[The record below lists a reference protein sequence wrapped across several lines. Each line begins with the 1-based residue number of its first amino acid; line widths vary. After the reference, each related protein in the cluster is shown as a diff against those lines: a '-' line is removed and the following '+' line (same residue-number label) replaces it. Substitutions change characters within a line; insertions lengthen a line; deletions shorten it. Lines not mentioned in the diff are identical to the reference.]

1 MIITDTKEKEARYSL
16 AYKELYLI
24 ISNLTKEMREKIPKN
39 VVENIE
45 RKMDKTYDFNI
56 EEGKDIFS
64 IEYMLETKALFLELY
79 TRYIAE
85 DEEDFSKFYDENFK
99 TNMQMMEEELLE
111 DLRKKRLQKFEED
124 RIREEMERRKLEEKN
139 RIKAKE
145 DYYITNFEREK
156 KRNIPIGDIIVYIF
170 LFTILAVSLYMIIFK

>member
-24 ISNLTKEMREKIPKN
+24 ILNLNKEMREKIPKN

-64 IEYMLETKALFLELY
+64 TEYMLETKALFLELY

-85 DEEDFSKFYDENFK
+85 DEEDFWEVYKEKRNELFKKEIDKEYLVRKYDNNNSIKTEDGIDEVNNIIEAKENK
-99 TNMQMMEEELLE
+99 NLLLAE
-111 DLRKKRLQKFEED
+111 
-124 RIREEMERRKLEEKN
+124 IREKNIIEKIVSGI
-139 RIKAKE
+139 RH
-145 DYYITNFEREK
+145 
-156 KRNIPIGDIIVYIF
+156 IIMSIF
-170 LFTILAVSLYMIIFK
+170 S

>member
-16 AYKELYLI
+16 VYKELYLI
-24 ISNLTKEMREKIPKN
+24 ILNLNKEMREKIPKN

-85 DEEDFSKFYDENFK
+85 DEEDFWEVYKEKRNELFKKEIDKEYLVRKYDNNNSIKTEDGIDEVNNIIEAKENK
-99 TNMQMMEEELLE
+99 NLLLAE
-111 DLRKKRLQKFEED
+111 
-124 RIREEMERRKLEEKN
+124 IREKNIIEKIVSGI
-139 RIKAKE
+139 RH
-145 DYYITNFEREK
+145 
-156 KRNIPIGDIIVYIF
+156 IIMSIF
-170 LFTILAVSLYMIIFK
+170 S

>member
-24 ISNLTKEMREKIPKN
+24 ILNLNKEMREKIPKN

-45 RKMDKTYDFNI
+45 SKMDKTYDFNI

-64 IEYMLETKALFLELY
+64 IEYMLETKSLFLELY

-85 DEEDFSKFYDENFK
+85 DEEEFWKVYKEKRNELFKKEIEKEYLVRKYDNNNNNSIKIEDGIDEVNNIIEAKENK
-99 TNMQMMEEELLE
+99 NLLLAE
-111 DLRKKRLQKFEED
+111 
-124 RIREEMERRKLEEKN
+124 IREKNIIEKIVSGI
-139 RIKAKE
+139 RH
-145 DYYITNFEREK
+145 
-156 KRNIPIGDIIVYIF
+156 IIMSIF
-170 LFTILAVSLYMIIFK
+170 S

>member
-24 ISNLTKEMREKIPKN
+24 ILNLNKEMREKIPKN

-85 DEEDFSKFYDENFK
+85 DEEDFWEVYKEKRNELFKKDLEKEYLVRKYDNDNNNNIIK
-99 TNMQMMEEELLE
+99 TE
-111 DLRKKRLQKFEED
+111 DGIDEVNNEMKEVGEKKSLPSE
-124 RIREEMERRKLEEKN
+124 IREKNIIEKFFKKIIST
-139 RIKAKE
+139 IKS
-145 DYYITNFEREK
+145 
-156 KRNIPIGDIIVYIF
+156 IF
-170 LFTILAVSLYMIIFK
+170 S

>member
-24 ISNLTKEMREKIPKN
+24 ILNLNKEMREKIPKN

-64 IEYMLETKALFLELY
+64 TEYMLETKALFLELY

-85 DEEDFSKFYDENFK
+85 DEEEFWEVYKEKRNELFKKEIEKEYLVRKYDNNNSITIEDGIDEVNNIIEAKENK
-99 TNMQMMEEELLE
+99 NLLLAE
-111 DLRKKRLQKFEED
+111 
-124 RIREEMERRKLEEKN
+124 IREKNIIEKIVSGI
-139 RIKAKE
+139 RH
-145 DYYITNFEREK
+145 
-156 KRNIPIGDIIVYIF
+156 IIMSIF
-170 LFTILAVSLYMIIFK
+170 S

>member
-24 ISNLTKEMREKIPKN
+24 ILNLNKEMREKIPKN

-64 IEYMLETKALFLELY
+64 TEYMLETKALFLELY

-85 DEEDFSKFYDENFK
+85 DEEEFWEVYKEKRNELFKKEIEKEYLVRKYDNNNSITIEDGIDEVNNIIEEKENK
-99 TNMQMMEEELLE
+99 NLLLAE
-111 DLRKKRLQKFEED
+111 
-124 RIREEMERRKLEEKN
+124 IREKNIIEKIVSGI
-139 RIKAKE
+139 RH
-145 DYYITNFEREK
+145 
-156 KRNIPIGDIIVYIF
+156 IIMSIF
-170 LFTILAVSLYMIIFK
+170 S

>member
-1 MIITDTKEKEARYSL
+1 MIIIDTKEKEKIYGR
-16 AYKELYLI
+16 AYMELYVI

-85 DEEDFSKFYDENFK
+85 DEEEFWEVYKEKRNGLFKKEIEKEYLVRKYDNNNSI
-99 TNMQMMEEELLE
+99 TIE
-111 DLRKKRLQKFEED
+111 DGIDEVNN
-124 RIREEMERRKLEEKN
+124 EMKELEEKKFLPSE
-139 RIKAKE
+139 I
-145 DYYITNFEREK
+145 REK
-156 KRNIPIGDIIVYIF
+156 NIIEKIVSGIRHIIMSIF
-170 LFTILAVSLYMIIFK
+170 S

>member
-1 MIITDTKEKEARYSL
+1 MIVIDTKEKEMIYSR
-16 AYKELYLI
+16 AYMELYVI

-64 IEYMLETKALFLELY
+64 IEYMVETKALFLELY

-85 DEEDFSKFYDENFK
+85 DEEEFWEVYKEKRNELFKKEIEKEYLVRKYDNDNNIKTEDGIDEVNNEMKEVEEKKFLPSE
-99 TNMQMMEEELLE
+99 
-111 DLRKKRLQKFEED
+111 
-124 RIREEMERRKLEEKN
+124 IREKNIIEKFFKKIIST
-139 RIKAKE
+139 IKS
-145 DYYITNFEREK
+145 
-156 KRNIPIGDIIVYIF
+156 IF
-170 LFTILAVSLYMIIFK
+170 S

>member
-24 ISNLTKEMREKIPKN
+24 ILNLNKEMRGKIPKN

-64 IEYMLETKALFLELY
+64 TEYMLETKALFLELY

-85 DEEDFSKFYDENFK
+85 DEEEFWEVYKEKRNELFKKEIEKEYLVRKYDNDNNNSIKIEDGIDEVNNIIEAKENK
-99 TNMQMMEEELLE
+99 NLLLAE
-111 DLRKKRLQKFEED
+111 
-124 RIREEMERRKLEEKN
+124 IREKNIIEKIVSGI
-139 RIKAKE
+139 RH
-145 DYYITNFEREK
+145 
-156 KRNIPIGDIIVYIF
+156 IIMSIF
-170 LFTILAVSLYMIIFK
+170 S

>member
-24 ISNLTKEMREKIPKN
+24 ILNLNKEMREKIPKN

-64 IEYMLETKALFLELY
+64 TEYMLETKALFLELY

-85 DEEDFSKFYDENFK
+85 DEEEFWEVYKEKRNELFKKEIEKEYLVRKYDNNNSIKIEDGIDEVNNIIEEKENK
-99 TNMQMMEEELLE
+99 NLLLVE
-111 DLRKKRLQKFEED
+111 
-124 RIREEMERRKLEEKN
+124 IREKNIIEKIVSGI
-139 RIKAKE
+139 RH
-145 DYYITNFEREK
+145 
-156 KRNIPIGDIIVYIF
+156 IIMSIF
-170 LFTILAVSLYMIIFK
+170 S

>member
-24 ISNLTKEMREKIPKN
+24 ILNLNKEMREKIPKN

-85 DEEDFSKFYDENFK
+85 DEEDFWEVYKEKRNDLFKKEIEKEYLVRKYDNNNSITIEDGIDEVNNEMKEVEEKKFLPSE
-99 TNMQMMEEELLE
+99 
-111 DLRKKRLQKFEED
+111 
-124 RIREEMERRKLEEKN
+124 IREKNIIEKLFKKIISV
-139 RIKAKE
+139 IKS
-145 DYYITNFEREK
+145 
-156 KRNIPIGDIIVYIF
+156 IF
-170 LFTILAVSLYMIIFK
+170 S

>member
-1 MIITDTKEKEARYSL
+1 MIITDTKEKEMIYSR
-16 AYKELYLI
+16 AYMELYVI

-85 DEEDFSKFYDENFK
+85 DEEEFWEVYKEKRNELFKKEIEKEYLVRKYDNDNNNSITIEDGIDKVNNIIEEKENK
-99 TNMQMMEEELLE
+99 NLLLAE
-111 DLRKKRLQKFEED
+111 
-124 RIREEMERRKLEEKN
+124 IREKNIIEKIVSGI
-139 RIKAKE
+139 RH
-145 DYYITNFEREK
+145 
-156 KRNIPIGDIIVYIF
+156 IIMSIF
-170 LFTILAVSLYMIIFK
+170 S

>member
-1 MIITDTKEKEARYSL
+1 MIVIDTKEKEMIYSR
-16 AYKELYLI
+16 AYMELYVI

-85 DEEDFSKFYDENFK
+85 DEEEFWEVYKEKRNELFKKEIEKEYLVRKCDNDNNNSIKTEDGIDEVN
-99 TNMQMMEEELLE
+99 NIIEEKEKKSLLPSE
-111 DLRKKRLQKFEED
+111 
-124 RIREEMERRKLEEKN
+124 IREKNIIEKFFKKIMSV
-139 RIKAKE
+139 IKS
-145 DYYITNFEREK
+145 
-156 KRNIPIGDIIVYIF
+156 IF
-170 LFTILAVSLYMIIFK
+170 S

>member
-24 ISNLTKEMREKIPKN
+24 ILNLNKEMREKIPKN

-79 TRYIAE
+79 IRYIAE
-85 DEEDFSKFYDENFK
+85 DEEEFWEVYKEKRNGLFKKEIEKEYLVRKYDNNNSI
-99 TNMQMMEEELLE
+99 TIE
-111 DLRKKRLQKFEED
+111 DGIDEVNN
-124 RIREEMERRKLEEKN
+124 EMKELEEKKFLPSE
-139 RIKAKE
+139 I
-145 DYYITNFEREK
+145 REK
-156 KRNIPIGDIIVYIF
+156 NIIEKIVSGIRHIIMSIF
-170 LFTILAVSLYMIIFK
+170 S

>member
-24 ISNLTKEMREKIPKN
+24 ILNLNKEMREKIPKN

-45 RKMDKTYDFNI
+45 SKIDKTYDFNI

-64 IEYMLETKALFLELY
+64 IEYMLETKSLFLELY

-85 DEEDFSKFYDENFK
+85 DEEEFWEVYKEKRNELFKKEIEKEYLVRKYDNDNNNSIKIEDGIDEVNNIIEAKENK
-99 TNMQMMEEELLE
+99 NLLLAE
-111 DLRKKRLQKFEED
+111 
-124 RIREEMERRKLEEKN
+124 IREKNIIEKIVSGI
-139 RIKAKE
+139 RH
-145 DYYITNFEREK
+145 
-156 KRNIPIGDIIVYIF
+156 IIMSIF
-170 LFTILAVSLYMIIFK
+170 S

>member
-24 ISNLTKEMREKIPKN
+24 ILNLNKEMREKIPKN

-45 RKMDKTYDFNI
+45 SKMDKTYDFNI

-64 IEYMLETKALFLELY
+64 IEYMLETKSLFLELY

-85 DEEDFSKFYDENFK
+85 DEEEFWEVYKEKRNELFKKEIEKEYLVRKYDNDNNNSIKIEDGIDEVNNIIEAKENK
-99 TNMQMMEEELLE
+99 NLLLAE
-111 DLRKKRLQKFEED
+111 
-124 RIREEMERRKLEEKN
+124 IREKNIIEKIVSGI
-139 RIKAKE
+139 RH
-145 DYYITNFEREK
+145 
-156 KRNIPIGDIIVYIF
+156 IIMSIF
-170 LFTILAVSLYMIIFK
+170 S

>member
-16 AYKELYLI
+16 AYKELYEI
-24 ISNLTKEMREKIPKN
+24 ICNLTDGIREKIPKN

-85 DEEDFSKFYDENFK
+85 DEEEFWEVYKEKRNGLFKKEIEKEYLVRKYDN
-99 TNMQMMEEELLE
+99 NNSIIIE
-111 DLRKKRLQKFEED
+111 DGIDEVNN
-124 RIREEMERRKLEEKN
+124 EMKELEEKKFLPSE
-139 RIKAKE
+139 I
-145 DYYITNFEREK
+145 REK
-156 KRNIPIGDIIVYIF
+156 NIIEKIVSGIRHIIMSIF
-170 LFTILAVSLYMIIFK
+170 S

>member
-24 ISNLTKEMREKIPKN
+24 ILNLNKEMREKIPKN

-64 IEYMLETKALFLELY
+64 TEYMLETKALFLELY

-85 DEEDFSKFYDENFK
+85 DEEEFWEVYKEKRNGLFKKEIEKEYLVRKYDNNNSI
-99 TNMQMMEEELLE
+99 TIE
-111 DLRKKRLQKFEED
+111 DGIDEVNN
-124 RIREEMERRKLEEKN
+124 EMKELEEKKFLPSE
-139 RIKAKE
+139 I
-145 DYYITNFEREK
+145 REK
-156 KRNIPIGDIIVYIF
+156 NIIEKIVSGIRHIIMSIF
-170 LFTILAVSLYMIIFK
+170 S

>member
-85 DEEDFSKFYDENFK
+85 DEEEFWEVYKEKRNELFKKEIEKEYLVRKYDNDNNNSIKIEDGIDEVNNIIEEKENK
-99 TNMQMMEEELLE
+99 NLLLVE
-111 DLRKKRLQKFEED
+111 
-124 RIREEMERRKLEEKN
+124 IREKNIIEKIVSGI
-139 RIKAKE
+139 RH
-145 DYYITNFEREK
+145 
-156 KRNIPIGDIIVYIF
+156 IIMSIF
-170 LFTILAVSLYMIIFK
+170 S

>member
-24 ISNLTKEMREKIPKN
+24 ISNLTKDMREKIPKN

-85 DEEDFSKFYDENFK
+85 DEEEFWEVYKEKRNELFKKEIEKEYLVRKYDNNNSIKIEDGIDEVNNIIEEKENK
-99 TNMQMMEEELLE
+99 NLLLAE
-111 DLRKKRLQKFEED
+111 
-124 RIREEMERRKLEEKN
+124 IREKNIIEKIVSGI
-139 RIKAKE
+139 RH
-145 DYYITNFEREK
+145 
-156 KRNIPIGDIIVYIF
+156 IIMSIF
-170 LFTILAVSLYMIIFK
+170 S

>member
-24 ISNLTKEMREKIPKN
+24 ILNLNKEMREKIPKN

-45 RKMDKTYDFNI
+45 SKMDKTYDFNI

-85 DEEDFSKFYDENFK
+85 DEEDFWEVYKEKRNELFKKEIEKEYLVRKYDNDNNNSITIEDGIDEVNNIIEEKENK
-99 TNMQMMEEELLE
+99 NLLLAE
-111 DLRKKRLQKFEED
+111 
-124 RIREEMERRKLEEKN
+124 IREKNIIEKIVSGI
-139 RIKAKE
+139 RH
-145 DYYITNFEREK
+145 
-156 KRNIPIGDIIVYIF
+156 IIMSIF
-170 LFTILAVSLYMIIFK
+170 S

>member
-24 ISNLTKEMREKIPKN
+24 ILNLNKEMREKIPKN

-45 RKMDKTYDFNI
+45 SKMDKTYDFNI

-85 DEEDFSKFYDENFK
+85 DEEEFWEVYKEKRNELFKKEIEKEYLVRKYDNNNSIKTEDGIDEVNNIIEAKENK
-99 TNMQMMEEELLE
+99 NLLLAE
-111 DLRKKRLQKFEED
+111 
-124 RIREEMERRKLEEKN
+124 IREKNIIEKIVSGI
-139 RIKAKE
+139 RH
-145 DYYITNFEREK
+145 
-156 KRNIPIGDIIVYIF
+156 IIMSIF
-170 LFTILAVSLYMIIFK
+170 S

>member
-24 ISNLTKEMREKIPKN
+24 ILNLNKEMREKIPKN

-45 RKMDKTYDFNI
+45 SKIDKTYDFNI

-64 IEYMLETKALFLELY
+64 IEYMLETKSLFLELY

-85 DEEDFSKFYDENFK
+85 DEEEFWEVYKEKRNGLFKKEIEKEYLVRKYDNNNSITIEDGIDEVNNIIEAKENK
-99 TNMQMMEEELLE
+99 NLLLAE
-111 DLRKKRLQKFEED
+111 
-124 RIREEMERRKLEEKN
+124 IREKNIIEKIVSGI
-139 RIKAKE
+139 RH
-145 DYYITNFEREK
+145 
-156 KRNIPIGDIIVYIF
+156 IIMSIF
-170 LFTILAVSLYMIIFK
+170 S